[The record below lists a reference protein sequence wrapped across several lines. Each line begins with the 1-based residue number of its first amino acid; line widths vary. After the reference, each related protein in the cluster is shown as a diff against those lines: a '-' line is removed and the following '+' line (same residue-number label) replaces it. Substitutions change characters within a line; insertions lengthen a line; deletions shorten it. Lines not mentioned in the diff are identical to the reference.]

1 MISLPNLLSLGRLLS
16 VPVLVWLLLDGRFQ
30 AAFALFFAAGFTDAV
45 DGLIARHFDSRTTL
59 GSYLDPLADK
69 TLLVSV
75 YVTLGHLGH
84 LPVWLVILVVFRDL
98 TIIGG
103 VLLLQILLGAGPIR
117 PSWISKLNTAAQI
130 ALAAVALANLGL
142 DIGWSELS
150 RILIYVVGATTALSG
165 LGYLVHWTRQLSGLE
180 TS

>member
-16 VPVLVWLLLDGRFQ
+16 VPLLVWLMLDGRFE
-30 AAFALFFAAGFTDAV
+30 AAFLLFFISGLTDAA
-45 DGLIARHFDSRTTL
+45 DGLIARHFNSRTAL

-84 LPVWLVILVVFRDL
+84 LPVWLVILVVFRDV

-130 ALAAVALANLGL
+130 ALAAVALANLGFA
-142 DIGWSELS
+142 IGWSGLS
-150 RILIYVVGATTALSG
+150 QALIYLVGGTTALSG

-180 TS
+180 PG